1 MDVTAIVNQKGGVA
15 KTTTAIHLA
24 AGLAQ
29 RGHRA
34 LLVDMDPQGHAGAG
48 LGLPVPELDRTVYH
62 LLLDSDTELDE
73 VVQPTSVE
81 GLWVAPANIRLAAG
95 SVELSSRIGTE
106 GLLRRKL
113 KPARDAYDFCLVDCP
128 PSLGPLTVIG
138 LTAAHRVL
146 IPTQMSHFSTEGI
159 ADLLDTIDLVRRN
172 LERDDLEIVGVLPTM
187 FDRRNST
194 VNEAVLAELRGYFG
208 EAVFDSPIAKNLDIE
223 KAQAR
228 QTTVYEASPQSAGA
242 QSYAAFVEEFLR
254 RIGSHE
260 PTE

>member
-29 RGHRA
+29 RGYRA

-48 LGLPVPELDRTVYH
+48 LGLPVHELDRTVYH
-62 LLLDSDTELDE
+62 LLLGPDTALEE
-73 VVQPTSVE
+73 VVQPTSIE

-95 SVELSSRIGTE
+95 SVELSSQIGTE

-113 KPARDAYDFCLVDCP
+113 KPARDAYDYCLVDCP

-194 VNEAVLAELRGYFG
+194 VNEAVLEELRGYFG
-208 EAVFDSPIAKNLDIE
+208 DAVFGTAIAKNLEVE

-242 QSYAAFVEEFLR
+242 QSYAAFVDEFLR
-254 RIGSHE
+254 RIEPHE